1 MPDSIAIV
9 GAGIGGLSLAVC
21 LLRRG
26 YSNVH
31 VYERGAALSS
41 RGGTI
46 RLDANAQDALSELG
60 VHREVEATAIR
71 NKRFDTLSNGKLL
84 HQTVY
89 TLENREHLISIS
101 REALQ
106 RILAD
111 AAGAGV
117 VHLDHA
123 VVDIDESDT
132 GVELVFGDRTRRRF
146 DMVVGADG
154 VFSTVGDRLFPKSS
168 APEFSGLVVYY
179 CIAKGEHL
187 PEAVHTEHFI
197 SQGGLGFRQVTVAG
211 GGSDGRWDSLQITTR
226 GPPCSS
232 EWSAE
237 GSVEDMRG
245 YLDLAGDD
253 CLPGARRILENAD
266 RVFKWG
272 MFQSPASASWISA
285 TGRVVLLGD
294 AAHAMAPFT
303 GQGAGSAIQDGLCL
317 GTLLVERLAE
327 GLAEGGAT
335 VSALRK
341 YQQIRKPVC
350 ETAIQRAYSRGMH
363 ITAHGLTRRFVDAMT
378 RRIGRTGSR
387 RGRRRLAVTLRVGA
401 RVTERVDGAL
411 DRARSFKAT

>member
-9 GAGIGGLSLAVC
+9 GAGIGGLSLAAC
-21 LLRRG
+21 LLRHG

-60 VHREVEATAIR
+60 VHDAVEATAIR

-132 GVELVFGDRTRRRF
+132 GVELVFSDGTRRRF
-146 DMVVGADG
+146 DLVVGADG

-272 MFQSPASASWISA
+272 MFQSPASASWISPN
-285 TGRVVLLGD
+285 GRVVLLGD

-363 ITAHGLTRRFVDAMT
+363 ITAHGLTRRFVDVMT
-378 RRIGRTGSR
+378 RRIGRSGSR
-387 RGRRRLAVTLRVGA
+387 RGRRRLQVTLRIGA
-401 RVTERVDGAL
+401 RMTEKIDGVL
-411 DRARSFKAT
+411 DRARSVKVA